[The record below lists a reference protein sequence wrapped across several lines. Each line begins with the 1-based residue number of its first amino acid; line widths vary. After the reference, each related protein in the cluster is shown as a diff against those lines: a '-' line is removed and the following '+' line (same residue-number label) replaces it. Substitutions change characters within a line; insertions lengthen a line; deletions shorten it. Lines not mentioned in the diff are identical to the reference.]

1 MLHILIP
8 VFVGIGI
15 ATIFIHIFEI
25 LIFLFS
31 KIKKRMKYE
40 RKIKF
45 LCKHIYEINSICG
58 DGEVEVTCLRCGKK
72 KFIRFSL
79 NSLTEFRMI
88 GGKNEINRRRYND

>member
-1 MLHILIP
+1 MLHILMY
-8 VFVGIGI
+8 VFVGIGVG
-15 ATIFIHIFEI
+15 TIFIHIVEI

-31 KIKKRMKYE
+31 KIKKRMKCE

-88 GGKNEINRRRYND
+88 GGKK

>member
-15 ATIFIHIFEI
+15 ATIFIHIVEI

-45 LCKHIYEINSICG
+45 LCKHIYEINS
-58 DGEVEVTCLRCGKK
+58 R
-72 KFIRFSL
+72 
-79 NSLTEFRMI
+79 
-88 GGKNEINRRRYND
+88 

>member
-8 VFVGIGI
+8 VFAAMGV
-15 ATIFIHIFEI
+15 ATMFCHIVEI

-45 LCKHIYEINSICG
+45 LCKHIYEINSIYG

-72 KFIRFSL
+72 KFIQFSSK
-79 NSLTEFRMI
+79 SLTEFRI
-88 GGKNEINRRRYND
+88 GGEK

>member
-15 ATIFIHIFEI
+15 ATIFIHIVKI

-88 GGKNEINRRRYND
+88 GGKR

>member
-1 MLHILIP
+1 MLHILMSL
-8 VFVGIGI
+8 FVGIGI
-15 ATIFIHIFEI
+15 GTIFIHIVEI

-58 DGEVEVTCLRCGKK
+58 DGEIEVTCIRCGKK
-72 KFIRFSL
+72 KFIRFSSK
-79 NSLTEFRMI
+79 SLTEFRI
-88 GGKNEINRRRYND
+88 GGKK

>member
-1 MLHILIP
+1 MLHILIS
-8 VFVGIGI
+8 VFAAMGV
-15 ATIFIHIFEI
+15 ATMFCHIVEI

-88 GGKNEINRRRYND
+88 GGKK

>member
-8 VFVGIGI
+8 IFVGIGI
-15 ATIFIHIFEI
+15 ATMFLHIVEI

-45 LCKHIYEINSICG
+45 LCKHTYKIDSICG
-58 DGEVEVTCLRCGKK
+58 DGEVEVTCCKCGKK
-72 KFIRFSL
+72 KFIRFSSK
-79 NSLTEFRMI
+79 SLTEFRI
-88 GGKNEINRRRYND
+88 GGKKWE

>member
-8 VFVGIGI
+8 IFAGMGV
-15 ATIFIHIFEI
+15 ATMFCHIVEI

-45 LCKHIYEINSICG
+45 LCKHTYKIDSICG
-58 DGEVEVTCLRCGKK
+58 DGEVEVTCCKCGKK
-72 KFIRFSL
+72 KFIQFSFKSL
-79 NSLTEFRMI
+79 NQV
-88 GGKNEINRRRYND
+88 

>member
-25 LIFLFS
+25 SIFLFS

-45 LCKHIYEINSICG
+45 LCKHTYKIDSICG
-58 DGEVEVTCLRCGKK
+58 DGEVEVTCCKCGKQ
-72 KFIRFSL
+72 KFIQFSSK
-79 NSLTEFRMI
+79 SLAEFRI
-88 GGKNEINRRRYND
+88 GGKKCD

>member
-8 VFVGIGI
+8 IFVGIGI
-15 ATIFIHIFEI
+15 ATMFLHIVEI

-45 LCKHIYEINSICG
+45 LCKHTYKIDSIYG
-58 DGEVEVTCLRCGKK
+58 DGEVEVTCCICGKK
-72 KFIRFSL
+72 KFIRFSSK
-79 NSLTEFRMI
+79 SLTEFRI
-88 GGKNEINRRRYND
+88 GGKK

>member
-1 MLHILIP
+1 MLHILMS
-8 VFVGIGI
+8 VFVGIGVG
-15 ATIFIHIFEI
+15 TIFIHIVEI

-79 NSLTEFRMI
+79 NSLTEFRMC
-88 GGKNEINRRRYND
+88 E

>member
-8 VFVGIGI
+8 IFAGMGA
-15 ATIFIHIFEI
+15 ATMFYHIVEI

-45 LCKHIYEINSICG
+45 LCKHTYKIDSICG
-58 DGEVEVTCLRCGKK
+58 DGEVEVTCCKCGKK
-72 KFIRFSL
+72 KFIQFSAK
-79 NSLTEFRMI
+79 SLTEFRI
-88 GGKNEINRRRYND
+88 GGKK

>member
-1 MLHILIP
+1 MIHILIHI
-8 VFVGIGI
+8 FVGIGI
-15 ATIFIHIFEI
+15 ATVFIRIVRI

-58 DGEVEVTCLRCGKK
+58 DGEIEVTCLRCGKK

>member
-8 VFVGIGI
+8 IFAGMGG
-15 ATIFIHIFEI
+15 ATMFCHIVEI

-45 LCKHIYEINSICG
+45 LCKHTYKIDSICG
-58 DGEVEVTCLRCGKK
+58 DGEVEVTCCLYNLA
-72 KFIRFSL
+72 L
-79 NSLTEFRMI
+79 NLLQSFE
-88 GGKNEINRRRYND
+88 

>member
-8 VFVGIGI
+8 VFAAMGV
-15 ATIFIHIFEI
+15 ATMFCHIVEI

-88 GGKNEINRRRYND
+88 GGKK

>member
-8 VFVGIGI
+8 IFVGIGI
-15 ATIFIHIFEI
+15 ATMFLHIVEI

-45 LCKHIYEINSICG
+45 LCKHTYKIDSIWG
-58 DGEVEVTCLRCGKK
+58 DGKIKVTCCKCGKK
-72 KFIRFSL
+72 KFIQFSSK
-79 NSLTEFRMI
+79 SLTEFRI
-88 GGKNEINRRRYND
+88 GGKKCD